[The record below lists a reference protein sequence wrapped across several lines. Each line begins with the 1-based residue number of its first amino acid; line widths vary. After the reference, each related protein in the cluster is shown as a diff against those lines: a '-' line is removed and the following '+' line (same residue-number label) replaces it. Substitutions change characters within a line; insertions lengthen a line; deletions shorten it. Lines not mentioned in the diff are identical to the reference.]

1 MIKANK
7 NGTDLI
13 IDFGSKALS
22 VRNLIENYMT
32 IISDRGEEIK
42 LKFNAPQEKLFFEI
56 VKCVQDERPVR
67 FVILKARQLGFTT
80 FIAGLFFVLTMFQ
93 SNKRAIIIANKGDNA
108 SMIFSIYQNFYKN
121 LPPELK
127 GQLKSD
133 NAKKIESAVYGSSI
147 RIIAQG
153 DNAGRGGRFDF
164 AHISEAAFFDDLKNT
179 VLSITQSVHFTNKE
193 TMIFMESTA
202 NGFNDFKDYYDGGL
216 IKDSMWRSLFFAWYS
231 GGDFKAK
238 YDGFEL
244 LPHEQALADKFH
256 LNMEQI
262 AWYRNKYLE
271 VNRDLEMLKQE
282 NPSEPLDAF
291 ITTGNSVFNLE
302 RIAKRKEEILK
313 NTPISK
319 GYFTYSTKG
328 STFED
333 TIISNEKFVKN
344 KEGEITIYKLPVP
357 THPYIIGIDPARAKG
372 VDYTVMQV
380 VDNSTLEQVAVYRK
394 SKEDIDICSITA
406 ICLGRMY
413 NNALLIPETNST
425 ESMVKLFQKSNYPN
439 IYVRQTSDASFNG
452 ALYEMFGVKTSVVN
466 KKTMVDLG
474 VEICRENNYCNINDY
489 RTICEMENFVYE
501 TNETTGASRIKGIG
515 KTHDDCVMSL
525 LIAYYGRNQ
534 MSASIGLEVEQPK
547 KQLAYDPLD
556 LNKGYVEDD
565 MVEEA
570 FNWND

>member
-1 MIKANK
+1 MIRANK
-7 NGTDLI
+7 QETDLI
-13 IDFGSKALS
+13 IDFGDKALS
-22 VRNLIENYMT
+22 VRYLIENFMT
-32 IISDRGEEIK
+32 IISDKGETIK
-42 LKFNAPQEKLFFEI
+42 LKFNPPQEKLFFEI
-56 VKCVQDERPVR
+56 VKCVKEERPVR

-80 FIAGLFFVLTMFQ
+80 FIASLFFVLTMFQ
-93 SNKRAIIIANKGDNA
+93 PNKRAIIIANKGDNA
-108 SMIFSIYQNFYKN
+108 SMIFSIYQNFYRN
-121 LPPELK
+121 LPKELQ

-216 IKDSMWRSLFFAWYS
+216 LPDSMWKSLFFAWFS
-231 GGDFKAK
+231 GGDFKAN

-244 LPHEQALADKFH
+244 LPHERELQKKHNLS
-256 LNMEQI
+256 LEQI
-262 AWYRNKYLE
+262 SWYRQKYLE
-271 VNRDLEMLKQE
+271 VNRDLEMLRQE

-291 ITTGNSVFNLE
+291 ITTGNSVFDLVE
-302 RIAKRKEEILK
+302 IAKRKETVRKI
-313 NTPISK
+313 TPIMK

-333 TIISNEKFVKN
+333 TIISDVKFAKN
-344 KEGEITIYKLPVP
+344 KEGEITIYKNPIVG
-357 THPYIIGIDPARAKG
+357 HPYIIGIDPSRAKG

-380 VDNSTLEQVAVYRK
+380 IDNATLEQVAIYRK
-394 SKEDIDICSITA
+394 SKEDIDVASITA

-452 ALYEMFGVKTSVVN
+452 AMYEMFGVKTSVVN
-466 KKTMVDLG
+466 KKTMVDIG
-474 VEICRENNYCNINDY
+474 VEICREMNYFNINDF
-489 RTICEMENFVYE
+489 RTLCEMENFIYE
-501 TNETTGASRIKGIG
+501 TNENTGTSKIKGQG
-515 KTHDDCVMSL
+515 RTHDDCVMSL
-525 LIAYYGRNQ
+525 LIAYYGRTQ
-534 MSASIGLEVEQPK
+534 MTSMIGTGMEKPK
-547 KQLAYDPLD
+547 TFLAYDPLN
-556 LNKGYVEDD
+556 LNEQFNEDD
-565 MVEEA
+565 TVEEA
-570 FNWND
+570 FSWND

>member
-1 MIKANK
+1 MIRANK
-7 NGTDLI
+7 EETDLL
-13 IDFGSKALS
+13 IDFGKKVLS
-22 VRNLIENYMT
+22 VRYLIENFMF
-32 IISDRGEEIK
+32 IISDKGETIK

-56 VKCVQDERPVR
+56 VKCVKNEKPVR

-121 LPPELK
+121 LPAELK

-216 IKDSMWRSLFFAWYS
+216 IEDSMRKSLFFPWYS

-238 YDGFEL
+238 YDNFEL
-244 LPHEQALADKFH
+244 LPHEKALQDK
-256 LNMEQI
+256 LKLSNEQI

-282 NPSEPLDAF
+282 NPSEPIDAF
-291 ITTGNSVFNLE
+291 LTTGNSVFNLE
-302 RIAKRKEEILK
+302 AIARRKQELLK
-313 NTPISK
+313 VAPVMK
-319 GYFTYSTKG
+319 GYFIYSTKG

-333 TIISNEKFVKN
+333 TVIKDEKFVRN
-344 KEGEITIYKLPVP
+344 KEGEITIYKLPIP
-357 THPYIIGIDPARAKG
+357 THPYIIGVDPARAKG

-380 VDNSTLEQVAVYRK
+380 IDNATLEQVATYRK
-394 SKEDIDICSITA
+394 SKEDIDVCSITA

-452 ALYEMFGVKTSVVN
+452 AMYEMFGVKTSVVN

-474 VEICRENNYCNINDY
+474 VEICREMNYYNINDF

-501 TNETTGASRIKGIG
+501 TNESTGASRIKGQG
-515 KTHDDCVMSL
+515 KTHDDCVMAL

-534 MSASIGLEVEQPK
+534 MSAMIGLNVEIPK
-547 KQLAYDPLD
+547 KRLSYDPLN
-556 LNKGYVEDD
+556 LNEEYQEND

-570 FNWND
+570 FSWND